1 MQRQN
6 WCHQQW
12 KNIVMMAQMKVDIA
26 FPTQMTEHGSYEGV
40 VNYSLLIHRLSIYDY
55 LRNSLN
61 F

>member
-40 VNYSLLIHRLSIYDY
+40 VKAIIHCYNPFDQPKTGL
-55 LRNSLN
+55 
-61 F
+61 